1 VTRPPIP
8 ATLDE
13 LLDPSWLSAALG
25 LRFPQVEV
33 ERVTLGQIVSRL
45 STNARFTIE
54 CRGERPEGLPAA
66 LCVKGYFTD
75 EQRAVGR
82 VGEPEALFYA
92 GIAELTG
99 VRTLLCV
106 YADVD
111 PVSHHGVIITEDVIA
126 AGGTFLDAL
135 SPYSVEQTAAS
146 LEELARLH
154 ARTWGK
160 ACPPDDWLVS
170 RIAPPPGSGVAGIT
184 SVRGVEHVR
193 GNFEGPVGVDV
204 PDEVRADPQR
214 IIDGLHALGALER
227 TAGVAVIHG
236 DPHICNVFLDASGRP
251 GLVDWQVI
259 QRNHWSIDVAYHVG
273 SALDDAERR
282 RSERDLLS
290 HYLEHVR
297 ANGAEA
303 PSEAQAWDDY
313 RSAMVYGVYMWA
325 ITLKVDPPII
335 RRLLQRLTTAAADHD
350 SLGRL
355 GV

>member
-1 VTRPPIP
+1 M
-8 ATLDE
+8 
-13 LLDPSWLSAALG
+13 
-25 LRFPQVEV
+25 
-33 ERVTLGQIVSRL
+33 
-45 STNARFTIE
+45 
-54 CRGERPEGLPAA
+54 
-66 LCVKGYFTD
+66 
-75 EQRAVGR
+75 
-82 VGEPEALFYA
+82 
-92 GIAELTG
+92 
-99 VRTLLCV
+99 
-106 YADVD
+106 
-111 PVSHHGVIITEDVIA
+111 
-126 AGGTFLDAL
+126 
-135 SPYSVEQTAAS
+135 
-146 LEELARLH
+146 
-154 ARTWGK
+154 
-160 ACPPDDWLVS
+160 
-170 RIAPPPGSGVAGIT
+170 
-184 SVRGVEHVR
+184 RGVEHVR

-204 PDEVRADPQR
+204 PDELRADPQR